1 MKPVSILLLAGWC
14 VALPAAAEDLAGV
27 FDTALKTDPTIQQAG
42 YQHQGA
48 RETRLQARLNMVP
61 VSATANK
68 SWSGVQGGP
77 TTSGQA
83 AATLGLNVNLLSWN
97 SWINLKSANA
107 QTAQSDANYIAA
119 QQDLVA
125 RVTSAYFAVL
135 AAKDTLISQE
145 GALASATRQLEQ
157 AQRRFEVG
165 LIANTDVQIA
175 QAQRDSSE
183 ADVISARRSVAS
195 AEEALRAITG
205 QKYGVLAAPRNDM
218 PLLSPDPASEDAW
231 VSAALRQNAGL
242 NAARLAEDIAH
253 DGYLSAFGGHLPNVS
268 LGAQR
273 NWAIGGTSN
282 TSTASSALPPINTT
296 DITWTASVS
305 VPLFTAG
312 ATQSQVR
319 AARYSWDAA
328 RASAERTLRSTEQ
341 SARDAYQGV
350 ISQIAQV
357 NSLRQAVASSRAS
370 LAAVEAGY
378 EVGTKTALDVLTSR
392 SQLVSAQTR
401 YASAKYGY
409 LNNIVA
415 LRLAAGQLDV
425 ETVKLINGWLSE
437 NASDTTIVSPAQE
450 PAAITPPAA
459 PAPPAPPAATT
470 AQ

>member
-1 MKPVSILLLAGWC
+1 MKSVSSLLLAS
-14 VALPAAAEDLAGV
+14 VVLALPAAAIDLAGV
-27 FDTALKTDPTIQQAG
+27 YTTALKSDPTMQQAEFL
-42 YQHQGA
+42 HLGA
-48 RETRLQARLNMVP
+48 RETKRQALLNMLP
-61 VSATANK
+61 VNATANK
-68 SWSGVQGGP
+68 NWAGVQNGP

-83 AATLGLNVNLLSWN
+83 TATLGLNVNLFSWN
-97 SWINLKSANA
+97 SWVNLKSANA
-107 QTAQSDANYIAA
+107 QTAQAEANYVAA
-119 QQDLVA
+119 EQNLVS

-135 AAKDTLISQE
+135 AAKDTLASQE
-145 GALASATRQLEQ
+145 SALASATRQLEQ

-183 ADVISARRSVAS
+183 ADVIAARRSVSS

-205 QKYGVLAAPRNDM
+205 EKYGVLAAPRNDM
-218 PLLSPDPASEDAW
+218 PLLAPDPSSEDAW
-231 VSAALRQNAGL
+231 VTAALRQNATL
-242 NAARLAEDIAH
+242 TAARLAEDISH
-253 DGYLSAFGGHLPNVS
+253 DQYLSALGGHLPNVT

-282 TSTASSALPPINTT
+282 IATNSQLPVTNTT
-296 DITWTASVS
+296 DITWTAGVS

-312 ATQSQVR
+312 LTQSKVR
-319 AARYSWDAA
+319 TARYSWDATK
-328 RASAERTLRSTEQ
+328 ASSERTLRSTEQ

-370 LAAVEAGY
+370 LQAVEAGY

-392 SQLVSAQTR
+392 QQLVSAQTR
-401 YASAKYGY
+401 YANAKYGY

-437 NASDTTIVSPAQE
+437 NAADATIVTPA
-450 PAAITPPAA
+450 T
-459 PAPPAPPAATT
+459 APPVQATAPSG
-470 AQ
+470 Q